1 MSWYKVIVKPVFD
14 FVFAVILLI
23 VFWPFLLVI
32 FLINMLTFRKPL
44 FTQTRIG
51 LRELP
56 FSCIKFRTLH
66 KDGDESSIP
75 LWGRFLRTSSID
87 ELPQLINVIRGEM
100 SFIGPRPLLP
110 EYLSH
115 YSEEQRKR
123 HLVKPGIS
131 GLAQVSGRNRL
142 SWEESLA
149 LDVEYAEKLAFWL
162 DVQILLKTIGQVFKI
177 KEVNDSSSISRKPF
191 NKSN

>member
-51 LRELP
+51 LRDLP
-56 FSCIKFRTLH
+56 FCCIKFRTLH

>member
-14 FVFAVILLI
+14 FVFAVILLL

-51 LRELP
+51 LRDLP
-56 FSCIKFRTLH
+56 FCCIKFRTLH